1 MQFKEIDTIFLK
13 QSLIL
18 VNFMKST
25 IRLSILILLVMN
37 CGIGLSQSPCDLE
50 PDPGPCFAAI
60 PAYYFN
66 QDSQS
71 CAEFIYGGCAGV
83 VPFWTLEEC
92 ESVCPSDGFNPNELC
107 DSIIVSLSSVI
118 QPELGGVGVITISMS
133 SIFTTS
139 YTFPYAGFELT
150 DAEGMIIASE
160 ELSSA
165 PNVYGIGPYMYET
178 RYLILPISLPSAFS
192 GQLNLVNYLFA
203 GFPEVA
209 CSYPFTW
216 SDPSTSVVDLHNN
229 GPNSNTEIV
238 IWYDLMG
245 RQLNN
250 GPAPGQFSIALYSDG
265 TRKVVWLD

>member
-1 MQFKEIDTIFLK
+1 MMKNILQLST
-13 QSLIL
+13 LIL
-18 VNFMKST
+18 FA
-25 IRLSILILLVMN
+25 MN
-37 CGIGLSQSPCDLE
+37 GGVGFAQSPCELE

-92 ESVCPSDGFNPNELC
+92 ESECESDGFNPSDLC

-118 QPELGGVGVITISMS
+118 QPELGSLGIITISMS

-139 YTFPYAGFELT
+139 YTFPYAGFQLM

-165 PNVYGIGPYMYET
+165 PNVYGIGPYMNET
-178 RYLILPISLPSAFS
+178 RYLILPSDLPSPFS
-192 GQLNLVNYLFA
+192 GQLNLVNHFFA
-203 GFPEVA
+203 GSPVVV
-209 CSYPFTW
+209 CTYPITW
-216 SDPSTSVVDLHNN
+216 SDPSTTVVELNN
-229 GPNSNTEIV
+229 NEVLTSPEIEV
-238 IWYDLMG
+238 WYDLLG
-245 RQLNN
+245 RQLHN
-250 GPAPGQFSIALYSDG
+250 GPIPGQFNIALLSDG
-265 TRKVVWLD
+265 SRKVVWLH

>member
-1 MQFKEIDTIFLK
+1 MMKNILQLST
-13 QSLIL
+13 LIL
-18 VNFMKST
+18 FA
-25 IRLSILILLVMN
+25 MN
-37 CGIGLSQSPCDLE
+37 GGVGFAQSPCELE

-71 CAEFIYGGCAGV
+71 CAEFTYGGCAGV

-92 ESVCPSDGFNPNELC
+92 ESECESDGFNPSDLC
-107 DSIIVSLSSVI
+107 DSIIVALSSVI
-118 QPELGGVGVITISMS
+118 QPELGSVGIITISMS

-139 YTFPYAGFELT
+139 YTFPYAGFQLM
-150 DAEGMIIASE
+150 DADGLILASE

-165 PNVYGIGPYMYET
+165 PNVYGIGPYMNET
-178 RYLILPISLPSAFS
+178 RYLILPLSLPSPFS
-192 GQLNLVNYLFA
+192 GQLNLVNSFFA

-216 SDPSTSVVDLHNN
+216 SDPSTSVVDLNNN
-229 GPNSNTEIV
+229 GGNSNPEIE

-250 GPAPGQFSIALYSDG
+250 GPTSGKFSIALYSDG
-265 TRKVVWLD
+265 SRKVVWIN

>member
-1 MQFKEIDTIFLK
+1 MRKK
-13 QSLIL
+13 IL
-18 VNFMKST
+18 QLST
-25 IRLSILILLVMN
+25 LLLFAIN
-37 CGIGLSQSPCDLE
+37 GGIAFSQSPCDLE

-66 QDSQS
+66 QDTQS

-92 ESVCPSDGFNPNELC
+92 ESECPSDGFNPSDLC
-107 DSIIVSLSSVI
+107 DSIIVSLRSVT
-118 QPELGGVGVITISMS
+118 QPELGSLGIITISMS

-139 YTFPYAGFELT
+139 YTFPYAGFQLM
-150 DAEGMIIASE
+150 DADGLILASE

-165 PNVYGIGPYMYET
+165 PNVYGIGPYMNET
-178 RYLILPISLPSAFS
+178 RYLILPLSLPSPFS
-192 GQLNLVNYLFA
+192 GQLNLVNSLFA

-216 SDPSTSVVDLHNN
+216 SDSSTSVVDLNNN
-229 GPNSNTEIV
+229 GDNSQPEIE

-250 GPAPGQFSIALYSDG
+250 GPTSGQFSIALYSDG
-265 TRKVVWLD
+265 SRKVVWIN

>member
-1 MQFKEIDTIFLK
+1 MMKK
-13 QSLIL
+13 IL
-18 VNFMKST
+18 QLST
-25 IRLSILILLVMN
+25 LLLFAIN
-37 CGIGLSQSPCDLE
+37 GGIAFSQSPCDLE

-66 QDSQS
+66 QDTQS

-92 ESVCPSDGFNPNELC
+92 ESECPSDGFNPSDLC

-118 QPELGGVGVITISMS
+118 QPELGSLGIITISMS
-133 SIFTTS
+133 SIYTTS
-139 YTFPYAGFELT
+139 YTFPYAGFQLM
-150 DAEGMIIASE
+150 DAEGLILASE

-165 PNVYGIGPYMYET
+165 PNVYGIGPYMNET
-178 RYLILPISLPSAFS
+178 RYLILPLSLPSPFS
-192 GQLNLVNYLFA
+192 GQLNLVNSLFA

-216 SDPSTSVVDLHNN
+216 SDSSTSVVDLNNN
-229 GPNSNTEIV
+229 GDNSQQEIEF
-238 IWYDLMG
+238 WYDLMG

-250 GPAPGQFSIALYSDG
+250 GPTSGQFSIALYSDG
-265 TRKVVWLD
+265 SRKVVWKQ

>member
-1 MQFKEIDTIFLK
+1 MMKNILQLST
-13 QSLIL
+13 LIL
-18 VNFMKST
+18 FA
-25 IRLSILILLVMN
+25 MN
-37 CGIGLSQSPCDLE
+37 GGVGFAQSPCELE

-92 ESVCPSDGFNPNELC
+92 ESECESDGFNPSDLC

-118 QPELGGVGVITISMS
+118 QPELGSVGIITISMS

-139 YTFPYAGFELT
+139 YTFPYAGFQLM
-150 DAEGMIIASE
+150 DADGLILASE

-165 PNVYGIGPYMYET
+165 PNVYGIGPYMNET
-178 RYLILPISLPSAFS
+178 RYLILPLSLPSPFS
-192 GQLNLVNYLFA
+192 GQLNLVNSFFA

-216 SDPSTSVVDLHNN
+216 SDPSTSVVDLNNN
-229 GPNSNTEIV
+229 GGNSNPEIE

-250 GPAPGQFSIALYSDG
+250 GPTSGQFSIALYSDG
-265 TRKVVWLD
+265 SRKVVWKQ

>member
-1 MQFKEIDTIFLK
+1 
-13 QSLIL
+13 
-18 VNFMKST
+18 MKRLL
-25 IRLSILILLVMN
+25 RLSTLLLFVIN
-37 CGIGLSQSPCDLE
+37 GGIAFSQSPCDLE

-92 ESVCPSDGFNPNELC
+92 ESECSSDGFNPIDLC
-107 DSIIVSLSSVI
+107 DSIIVSLSTVI
-118 QPELGGVGVITISMS
+118 QPELGGSGVITISMS

-139 YTFPYAGFELT
+139 YTFPYAGFQLT
-150 DAEGMIIASE
+150 DDEGIVVASE

-178 RYLILPISLPSAFS
+178 RYLILPISLPSPFS
-192 GQLNLVNYLFA
+192 GQLNLVNHFFA
-203 GFPEVA
+203 GIPEVV

-216 SDPSTSVVDLHNN
+216 SDPSTSVVDLNNN
-229 GPNSNTEIV
+229 GTNSDSEIE

-250 GPAPGQFSIALYSDG
+250 GPTPGQFSIALYSDG
-265 TRKVVWLD
+265 SRKVVWLN

>member
-1 MQFKEIDTIFLK
+1 
-13 QSLIL
+13 
-18 VNFMKST
+18 MKRLLQLST
-25 IRLSILILLVMN
+25 LLLF
-37 CGIGLSQSPCDLE
+37 GINGGIAFSQSPCDLE

-66 QDSQS
+66 QDTQS

-83 VPFWTLEEC
+83 VPFWTLGEC
-92 ESVCPSDGFNPNELC
+92 QSECVSDGFNPTDLC

-118 QPELGGVGVITISMS
+118 QPELGSLGIITISMS

-139 YTFPYAGFELT
+139 YTFPYAGFQLM
-150 DAEGMIIASE
+150 DADGLILASE

-165 PNVYGIGPYMYET
+165 PNVYGIGPYMNET
-178 RYLILPISLPSAFS
+178 RYLILPLSLPSPFS

-216 SDPSTSVVDLHNN
+216 SDPSTSVVDLNN
-229 GPNSNTEIV
+229 HGANSNPEIE

-250 GPAPGQFSIALYSDG
+250 GPTPGQFSIALYSDG
-265 TRKVVWLD
+265 SRKVVWLN